1 VNTTPQLDLHP
12 DVESLNAF
20 AEQALGAQERE
31 QLLTHLAGCSRCRQ
45 VIFLAQQ
52 AAADT
57 VAPAR
62 LPASRPTS
70 QPGAWFWNWRI
81 AWLPVAAMAAALTLV
96 VTLHIRHTEPAVEM
110 AKLAP
115 LSEAAPPTPA
125 PQEPIA
131 VGVSHKP
138 AFATKSASGSAGFTA
153 PRELPDVHAHEAAPS
168 AAPPAESGA
177 NAPSNGASS
186 AFLPSSMESTQ
197 QPETK
202 AQYQP
207 EPAVAAWQQERQRSS
222 DTLSASADASQQ
234 ISQKSMR
241 AEAYSAHASRQAAKA
256 GPRMSQQSQAVP
268 ASSFDIITQQQSAGS
283 AASLKANSLRL
294 PSGLTAVSSATSLHL
309 VLEIDQAGTLF
320 LSRDSGVN
328 WEQVARQWTGR
339 AVEVRAKTAL
349 SGNAAPATGFELKN
363 DAGST
368 WASADGKIW
377 TAQ

>member
-57 VAPAR
+57 EAPAR

-70 QPGAWFWNWRI
+70 QPGAWFWNWRL

-96 VTLHIRHTEPAVEM
+96 VTLHIRHMEPAVEI
-110 AKLAP
+110 AKITP

-125 PQEPIA
+125 PQEQA
-131 VGVSHKP
+131 SAGAAHKP
-138 AFATKSASGSAGFTA
+138 APALVSNSLAGKVEHAAHRGSSQ
-153 PRELPDVHAHEAAPS
+153 ELAAPS

-186 AFLPSSMESTQ
+186 AFLPSSMESAQ

-328 WEQVARQWTGR
+328 WEQVARQWTRR
-339 AVEVRAKTAL
+339 AVEVRAKTGL
-349 SGNAAPATGFELKN
+349 RDNASPAEIFELKN

-368 WASADGKIW
+368 WASADGKTW